1 MSMTL
6 IGLSSIAE
14 VVEKDNLA
22 QIILC
27 ALKAEGIELEN
38 GDVVAIAQKIISKAE
53 GRYVALDDVT
63 PSTEA
68 YELAEKAD
76 KDPRQAQLIL
86 DESAEIVRVRKG
98 VVIVEH
104 KNGYVHAN
112 AGIDKSNLQA
122 SEQEQVL
129 LLPID
134 SDASACKLKAEL
146 DGTLG
151 IDIGVLIND
160 SAGRAWRVGTTG
172 MTIGVA
178 GFNPL
183 VDLIGKADRSG
194 RIMEVTQ
201 VAVADELASAASFL
215 MGQADEG
222 VPVVIIKGANLEMG
236 DFDSKPLIRDKAMDM
251 FR

>member
-14 VVEKDNLA
+14 VVEKDNLT

-27 ALKAEGIELEN
+27 ALKAEGIALES
-38 GDVVAIAQKIISKAE
+38 GDIVVIAQKIISKAE
-53 GRYVALDDVT
+53 GRYVALGDVT
-63 PSTEA
+63 PTPEA

-134 SDASACKLKAEL
+134 SDASARKLKAEL
-146 DGTLG
+146 DDALG
-151 IDIGVLIND
+151 IDVGVLIND

-172 MTIGVA
+172 MTLGVA

-183 VDLIGKADRSG
+183 IDLIGKADRSG

-201 VAVADELASAASFL
+201 VAVADELAAAASLL